1 MHKEETM
8 GEEAAVFTPEEKVIL
23 GEETEPQKADPEKPP
38 VEGEAPP
45 EGGEKPPEGEK
56 PPAAKEP
63 EHTEEEKKE
72 VESAGAKIEVDEK
85 GKTWIIDDEGTRIP
99 LKRWRSNYRESQ
111 EHKRG
116 KEELERKLNL
126 IKELGQE
133 RYYSLYPAE
142 KPANWKPAAA
152 VRTAKEADV
161 FDLVAQYPDPSN
173 PYHGKTLRE
182 IYSLDAAEGRRL
194 EREYEKTKSAE
205 SEKTRAAAEAAENF
219 KQQTIREA
227 NAEVE
232 TFMDHLAGEMFS
244 KKADALTP
252 QEKAQV
258 ESSIQATLDW
268 MGATKRGAGILADAY
283 FLMNKEKIVADAKT
297 KGGKGALESLQRA
310 SVPSINA
317 GGGAATAGMG
327 AFEAMSRD
335 ELAGR
340 IADMDEMA
348 FVKFSRQAS
357 AALKAKHPDVPWA

>member
-1 MHKEETM
+1 MEPA
-8 GEEAAVFTPEEKVIL
+8 GEIFTPEEKVIL
-23 GEETEPQKADPEKPP
+23 GDEPDPQAADPEKPP
-38 VEGEAPP
+38 AEGEEKPVEGEQPP
-45 EGGEKPPEGEK
+45 AEGEKPPEV
-56 PPAAKEP
+56 KEP
-63 EHTEEEKKE
+63 EHTEDEKKA
-72 VESAGAKIEVDEK
+72 VESAGAKIEVDAK

-116 KEELERKLNL
+116 KEEAERKLNL
-126 IKELGQE
+126 FRELGPE
-133 RYYSLYPAE
+133 RYYSLYPAD
-142 KPANWKPAAA
+142 KPANWKPPAA
-152 VRTAKEADV
+152 RPAKEADV

-182 IYSLDAAEGRRL
+182 IYALDAAEGRRL
-194 EREYEKTKSAE
+194 EREYEKTRSAE
-205 SEKTRAAAEAAENF
+205 TERARAAAAATESQ
-219 KQQTIREA
+219 KQQIIKDAE
-227 NAEVE
+227 AEVE
-232 TFMDHLAGEMFS
+232 TFMDHLAGEMFA

-268 MGATKRGAGILADAY
+268 MGTTRRGAGILSDAY

-317 GGGAATAGMG
+317 GGGAATTGMG

-335 ELAGR
+335 ELAAR
-340 IADMDEMA
+340 IADMDEKA
-348 FVKFSRQAS
+348 FITFSKQAS

>member
-1 MHKEETM
+1 M
-8 GEEAAVFTPEEKVIL
+8 GEAEFTSEEKVIL
-23 GEETEPQKADPEKPP
+23 GEEAEPQKADPETPPAEGAAEGKKPP
-38 VEGEAPP
+38 VEEEKTP
-45 EGGEKPPEGEK
+45 E
-56 PPAAKEP
+56 AKEP

-72 VESAGAKIEVDEK
+72 VEAGGAKIEVDEK
-85 GKTWIIDDEGTRIP
+85 GKTWIIDDEGMRIP

-116 KEELERKLNL
+116 KEEAERKLNL
-126 IKELGQE
+126 FRELGPE
-133 RYYSLYPAE
+133 RYYSLYPAD
-142 KPANWKPAAA
+142 KPAGWKPPAAA
-152 VRTAKEADV
+152 AKAAKEPDV

-194 EREYEKTKSAE
+194 ERAY
-205 SEKTRAAAEAAENF
+205 EKTRADESEKARAAAKAMENL
-219 KQQTIREA
+219 KQQTLRDAE
-227 NAEVE
+227 AEVE
-232 TFMDHLAGEMFS
+232 TFTGYLAGERFS

-268 MGATKRGAGILADAY
+268 MGKTNRGGGILADAY
-283 FLMNKEKIVADAKT
+283 FLMNMEKILADAKT

-317 GGGAATAGMG
+317 GGGAATIGMG
-327 AFEAMSRD
+327 AYEAMSRD
-335 ELAGR
+335 ELAAK
-340 IADMDEMA
+340 IADMSEAA
-348 FVKFSRQAS
+348 FIKFSKQAS